1 MDFLFQQLINGLML
15 GATFSLLA
23 IGYTLVFGL
32 LKLLNMAHGEV
43 YMLGAFF
50 GWALVTFLKLPIY
63 LALIGAFAI
72 GGILGII
79 IEFFCFR
86 LVNKDYPLASM
97 LSTIGIGVILQN
109 FALVFSGGEMVRFP
123 EVLRTTNFTIGS
135 VIISEVHLVILGI
148 ALFLMIMLNLLIS
161 KTKLGKSMR
170 AVAED
175 GRIASM
181 YGINVNIV
189 TMATF
194 FISSSLAGITGVLT
208 ALAYHSITPFMGV
221 EQGLKGLAVIVLGGL
236 GSVSGAMAGGIILG
250 LAEVFAIAYLPA
262 DFTGYKDAIAF
273 ALLIGI
279 LLFKPT
285 GLFGKYSL
293 EEKV

>member
-1 MDFLFQQLINGLML
+1 MGFLFQQLINGLML
-15 GATFSLLA
+15 GATYSLLA

-43 YMLGAFF
+43 YMIGAFF
-50 GWALVTFLKLPIY
+50 GWSLVTFMNLPIH
-63 LALIGAFAI
+63 LALLGAFVI

-79 IEFFCFR
+79 VEYFCFR
-86 LVNKDYPLASM
+86 LVSKDYPLASM
-97 LSTIGIGVILQN
+97 LSTIGLGVILQN

-123 EVLRTTNFTIGS
+123 EVMRTSNFHIGP
-135 VIISEVHLVILGI
+135 VVISEVHLVILGI
-148 ALFLMIMLNLLIS
+148 ALCLMLMLNLLIY

-175 GRIASM
+175 VRVASM
-181 YGINVNIV
+181 YGINVNFV

-250 LAEVFAIAYLPA
+250 LSEVIAIAYLPA

-273 ALLIGI
+273 AILIGI

-285 GLFGKYSL
+285 GLFGKYGL